1 MSTRQMLTR
10 RSENLVEKF
19 EPLPVFPEYA
29 PIGTSNIVI
38 GHFWGSHATRRGI
51 QRSVTSEG
59 CEPMRFV
66 RTIPIV
72 VALCAAPCVI
82 AQQAFEPTTPAQGQ
96 NLSLDQ
102 ILGNL
107 EQRNAQ
113 RAAALEQFEGTRV
126 YRMEYHGFPSDRDA
140 EMVVKVN
147 FHAPSSKEFT
157 VVSETGSKFVIDH
170 IFKKLME
177 GELEASQGDNRNDVA
192 LTRKNY
198 DFEIA
203 GFEASPEGGK
213 YVLKLLPKTRN
224 KFLYRGTIWVD
235 AKDFAVVRIE
245 GEPGKNPSM
254 WIKKTDISHS
264 YKKVSDFWL
273 PAENHTE
280 SLIRLGGK
288 ATLSILYQDYKIIK
302 ATPLDSAR
310 SIVPLADP
318 SLDGLSHSDPKVWTN
333 LMVPQQASH

>member
-1 MSTRQMLTR
+1 M
-10 RSENLVEKF
+10 KF
-19 EPLPVFPEYA
+19 L
-29 PIGTSNIVI
+29 
-38 GHFWGSHATRRGI
+38 
-51 QRSVTSEG
+51 
-59 CEPMRFV
+59 
-66 RTIPIV
+66 RTISIA
-72 VALCAAPCVI
+72 VALSPAPFI
-82 AQQAFEPTTPAQGQ
+82 LAQQAVEPAIQTEGQ

-147 FHAPSSKEFT
+147 FHAPSSKQFT

-177 GELEASQGDNRNDVA
+177 GELEATQGDNRDDVA

-198 DFEIA
+198 GFEFA
-203 GFEASPEGGK
+203 GFETNPEGSR
-213 YVLKLLPKTRN
+213 YVLKLIPRTKN

-254 WIKKTDISHS
+254 WIKKTDIAHS
-264 YKKVSDFWL
+264 YKKVNDFWL

-280 SLIRLGGK
+280 SLIRLGGR
-288 ATLSILYQDYKIIK
+288 ATLSIVYQDYKIIK
-302 ATPLDSAR
+302 ATPLDSGK
-310 SIVPLADP
+310 SINRLGE
-318 SLDGLSHSDPKVWTN
+318 STLDGFSNSDPNVWTN
-333 LMVPQQASH
+333 LLVLKRGSH

>member
-1 MSTRQMLTR
+1 
-10 RSENLVEKF
+10 
-19 EPLPVFPEYA
+19 
-29 PIGTSNIVI
+29 
-38 GHFWGSHATRRGI
+38 
-51 QRSVTSEG
+51 
-59 CEPMRFV
+59 MRFV
-66 RTIPIV
+66 RTIPV
-72 VALCAAPCVI
+72 AVALCAVPCVI
-82 AQQAFEPTTPAQGQ
+82 AQQAVPLTAPAQPQ
-96 NLSLDQ
+96 SLSLEQ

-147 FHAPSSKEFT
+147 FHAPSSKQFT

-177 GELEASQGDNRNDVA
+177 GELEASQGDNRDDIA

-198 DFEIA
+198 DFELA
-203 GFEASPEGGK
+203 GFETTSDGGR
-213 YVLKLLPKTRN
+213 YVLKLLPRTRN
-224 KFLYRGTIWVD
+224 KFLYRGTIWID

-254 WIKKTDISHS
+254 WIKKTDIEHS
-264 YKKVSDFWL
+264 YKKVNDFWL

-288 ATLSILYQDYKIIK
+288 ATLSIVYQDYKIIK
-302 ATPLDSAR
+302 ATPLNSAR
-310 SIVPLADP
+310 SITPAVD
-318 SLDGLSHSDPKVWTN
+318 STLDGLPTSDPKVWTN
-333 LMVPQQASH
+333 LMVSRQASH